1 MGPSRQESPHH
12 RGLSGAFIPLGRH
25 ALELGLKHKVAVVTG
40 SGRGIGAA
48 TARALALEGAHVVV
62 TDIDPSTTAATTAA
76 LQAEGL
82 SAMGVVADV
91 TQANDVERLVDE
103 TVRQFG
109 ALHILVNNAGFPK
122 DAYLTKMSEADFD
135 LVTGVILKGAWL
147 CSKRAVP
154 HMMAERWGRIINI
167 SSRAHLGNPGQSNY
181 SAAKAGLIGLTRS
194 LSYEEGKFNITVNAI
209 APGFI
214 ETELVQSLP
223 AYDAIKE
230 KWLKATPMP
239 RLGIPQDIADAVLFL
254 ASERAGF
261 ITGEVLHVTGG
272 RYSN

>member
-1 MGPSRQESPHH
+1 M
-12 RGLSGAFIPLGRH
+12 
-25 ALELGLKHKVAVVTG
+25 ELGLKHKVAVVTG